1 MHPPVLIT
9 TSGVGSRLGKITEY
23 TNKSLVKLG
32 DKYAICHIIEHYS
45 KDTEFIITLGY
56 FGEHVRE
63 FLTLAYPDRKFT
75 FVEVD
80 NYSDVGSSLGY
91 SLLKTKDILKR
102 PFVFHCCDSIILDDL
117 IEYGNN
123 NILFVAKRDTSI
135 HYTNVLVH
143 NNTITSINSKGHTD
157 FDYVYTGVS
166 YISDFSLFWTH
177 LETIYLSDKIF
188 KQLSDVDAIRSM
200 MQFAK
205 FQYSQVYEYFDTGN
219 IDSYNYA
226 KANFQQ
232 KFTVLDKPYESI
244 CFFNDKVIKF
254 VNDVELNRKRILRGK
269 DLYPLTPKILD
280 SSQNFI
286 TMEKIEGTILSETY
300 QSGEVYRLLTWARN
314 KLWIEQTVN
323 EEYTKSSYEF
333 YVTKTISRISKLPFI
348 VNEVININGLTI
360 KPIFQLLKDIDVEK
374 LCTNT
379 FTKFHGDF
387 ILDNIIK
394 RNDSYCLLDWR
405 HEFDT
410 QIKYGDLYYD
420 LSKLMHNIIFNHKN
434 ISDKLFHISYTKD
447 KCIVDL
453 KCNYF
458 LVQQL
463 EDFNKFVTEQNFDI
477 KKIKILTAIIW
488 LNMSPLYETPLRE
501 FLFYFGKYNLA
512 LCLNQVRP

>member
-9 TSGVGSRLGKITEY
+9 TSGIGSRLGDLTTY

-32 DKYAICHIIEHYS
+32 DKYAICHIIEHYPEN
-45 KDTEFIITLGY
+45 TEFVITVGY
-56 FGEHVRE
+56 FGEHVRQ
-63 FLTLAYPDRKFT
+63 FLKLAYPIRNFT

-80 NYSDVGSSLGY
+80 NYSGVGSSLGY
-91 SLLKTKDILKR
+91 SLLKANYSLNR
-102 PFVFHCCDSIILDDL
+102 PFVFHCCDSVILDKPID
-117 IEYGNN
+117 YGDSNV
-123 NILFVAKRDTSI
+123 LFVAKRDTSI
-135 HYTNVLVH
+135 HYTNILVH
-143 NNTITSINSKGHTD
+143 NNLVTCINPKGHTD

-166 YISDFSLFWTH
+166 YIYDFSLFWNH
-177 LETIYLSDKIF
+177 LERIYVSNPNF
-188 KQLSDVDAIRSM
+188 KQLSDVDAIRCM
-200 MQFAK
+200 MAFTK
-205 FQYSQVYEYFDTGN
+205 FQYSRVYEYFDTGN
-219 IDSYNYA
+219 IASYTYA
-226 KANFQQ
+226 RSKFEQ
-232 KFTVLDKPYESI
+232 KFTVLDKSYESI
-244 CFFNDKVIKF
+244 CFLNDKVIKF
-254 VNDVELNRKRILRGK
+254 VNDVELNKKRILRGK

-286 TMEKIEGTILSETY
+286 SMERVEGTLLSETY
-300 QSGEVYRLLTWARN
+300 ESGEVYRLLNWAKTN
-314 KLWIEQTVN
+314 LWIE
-323 EEYTKSSYEF
+323 KSVHEDYRKSCYEF
-333 YVTKTISRISKLPFI
+333 YLTKTISRISKLPFV
-348 VNEVININGLTI
+348 VNEANNINGLAI
-360 KPIFQLLKDIDVEK
+360 KPIFQLLKDIDIEK

-394 RNDSYCLLDWR
+394 RDDSYCLLDWR

-420 LSKLMHNIIFNHKN
+420 LSKLMHNIVFNHKN
-434 ISDKLFHISYTKD
+434 ISDKLFHVSYTNG
-447 KCIVDL
+447 KCLVDL

-463 EDFNKFVTEQNFDI
+463 DDFNRFATEQNFDI

-512 LCLNQVRP
+512 LCVNQARP